1 MKILLI
7 TSIYPTKAHPDYGTF
22 VRNVHQVY
30 EQSGHQVTLVA
41 FRREGS
47 KADKLKNILR
57 FNRAIAEALSHQ
69 DRYDLINVH
78 YPYLAALPLARRLK
92 QIRIPLLVSVHGSDV
107 FPDRFSKRL
116 TLIPTKRLL
125 KGAQRIIVPSGFF
138 QRKMMKQFGLP
149 AQHFKIAPP
158 GGFDRHIFYPA
169 LEAASHGSA
178 ATRKDEQAGAA
189 SGNGTKAGTE
199 PGCETGMAQGAKEA
213 TASRRS
219 IGFVARLVEGKG
231 WRTLLDAFAV
241 IAREPDAAAYDL
253 ILAGSGPDHQA
264 ILAHGAQL
272 GISERITLKGA
283 LPPEHLADFYRELDF
298 FVFPTQFEEA
308 LGMVGIEAL
317 ACGVPVIASDAGGV
331 AEYMQHGRNGLLVEP
346 GDVQALSEAMRTM
359 IGKSTAQINE
369 LRRFAPLSVAGFER
383 AAVARRLNEILE
395 EELS

>member
-149 AQHFKIAPP
+149 AQRFRIAPP
-158 GGFDRHIFYPA
+158 GGFDGGVFYPA
-169 LEAASHGSA
+169 AEAASPGTES
-178 ATRKDEQAGAA
+178 TQRDEGTGAG
-189 SGNGTKAGTE
+189 SGNGTEVRTEAGISAGTE
-199 PGCETGMAQGAKEA
+199 AE

-219 IGFVARLVEGKG
+219 IGFAARLVEGKG

-241 IAREPDAAAYDL
+241 IAREPDAAVYDL
-253 ILAGSGPDHQA
+253 ILAGSGPDQKA

-272 GISERITLKGA
+272 GLSERITLKGA